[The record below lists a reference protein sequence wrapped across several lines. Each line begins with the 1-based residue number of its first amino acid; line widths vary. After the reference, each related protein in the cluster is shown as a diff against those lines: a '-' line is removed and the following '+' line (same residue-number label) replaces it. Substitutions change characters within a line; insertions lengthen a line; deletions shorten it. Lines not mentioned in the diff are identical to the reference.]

1 MGWVSPTSH
10 TDTDTFWTN
19 EGNAYNGDY
28 TTSYALST
36 AIAPN
41 TWGDGAG
48 GGYLELNIA
57 AIECNSIVFQADYN
71 AASIDEVDIDVYY
84 SADWQPL
91 YTGFFNNSPALVIKA
106 IGSIETVTAV
116 RFRFYNEHDT
126 NAVQARLY
134 EVYFWD
140 TEPKIASSVS
150 GTGVAAMPLTAL
162 RYFAAA
168 ISGTGTASM
177 GSKLINKIWPKFI
190 LEIHDSSGNLICILE
205 NAYDIRWVQE
215 LNKAHQLGFS
225 MPIDDPKRADILLT
239 NEIWL
244 RDYRSAVVQRKFIL
258 SSTVE
263 QRK

>member
-57 AIECNSIVFQADYN
+57 AIECSKILFYALYN
-71 AASIDEVDIDVYY
+71 VAGIDEVDIDVFYD
-84 SADWQPL
+84 ADWQAL
-91 YTGFFNNSPALVIKA
+91 YTGFFNNGAAVEKA

-126 NAVQARLY
+126 IAGSARLY